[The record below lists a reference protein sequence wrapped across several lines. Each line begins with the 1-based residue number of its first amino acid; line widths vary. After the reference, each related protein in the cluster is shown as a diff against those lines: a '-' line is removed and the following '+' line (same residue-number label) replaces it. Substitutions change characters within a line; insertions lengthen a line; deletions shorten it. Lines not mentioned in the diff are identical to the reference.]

1 MKQLETI
8 KFLSNKQQTAEHQKV
23 GSKRGQKETT
33 VKIYASPPPL
43 RSFAVCFFVLQAG
56 IHGQQ
61 KQTTQQKR
69 EVSN

>member
-33 VKIYASPPPL
+33 VKIYAFPPL
-43 RSFAVCFFVLQAG
+43 GLLRSVFLCFRPVYTANKN
-56 IHGQQ
+56 
-61 KQTTQQKR
+61 KQHNKKGR
-69 EVSN
+69 